1 MDSQQTYQLG
11 QQFIDALHTLE
22 QGAVEDAEQNVG
34 ALVALYSGDARIINA
49 ALKLAGEERTGTDGV
64 KDFWIE
70 YRKTFGDAYSDFFQV
85 TSNEESAGLFWTTK
99 GTGKDDQPME
109 YDGVSLLVFNDEG
122 KINLFRGYYDT
133 RELSRSVGA
142 ETQPTRGRE

>member
-1 MDSQQTYQLG
+1 MDAQQTYQLG

-34 ALVALYSGDARIINA
+34 ALVELYSDDARLLNA
-49 ALKLAGEERTGTDGV
+49 ALKLAGDERHGKDGA
-64 KDFWIE
+64 KNFWID
-70 YRKTFGDAYSDFFQV
+70 YRRTFGEAYSDFFQV

-122 KINLFRGYYDT
+122 KISLFRGYYDT
-133 RELSRSVGA
+133 RELSRSVGV

>member
-1 MDSQQTYQLG
+1 LG

-22 QGAVEDAEQNVG
+22 QGAVEDAAQKVG
-34 ALVALYSGDARIINA
+34 ALVEMHSDDGRIINA
-49 ALKLAGEERTGTDGV
+49 ALKLAGEERQGQDGAR
-64 KDFWIE
+64 DFWIE
-70 YRKTFGDAYSDFFQV
+70 YRKTFGEAYSDFFQV

-99 GTGKDDQPME
+99 GTGKDGQPME

-122 KINLFRGYYDT
+122 KISLFRGYYDT
-133 RELSRSVGA
+133 RELSRSVGV